1 MCEPPHPCV
10 GHCGILCVLQLREA
24 WGPCLR
30 TCLVCGWWRS
40 VLFWRMVLYGCE
52 AEGWGFMVLDCLTD
66 IEFRQQAERE
76 TNLSPCSFM
85 DVIDWAVTLR
95 NSRSHCMSAKIS
107 HWRCIKER
115 RQIVPLGLVWP
126 GASPDFNLSLPCP
139 VFSVCSLLLLDCLSY
154 VCWMYLFYVSVCML
168 VPNKGL
174 CSFFIEQHRKCDMG
188 KKWGTLYTSYETESY
203 RGRGHFTDPNWPRL
217 APQTANRI
225 SSYNT
230 CCLQNLWDICFKIA
244 FNMLAAFSKCDYPNI
259 PPHTQT
265 VLG

>member
-24 WGPCLR
+24 WGLCLR
-30 TCLVCGWWRS
+30 TCLVWGWWRS
-40 VLFWRMVLYGCE
+40 VFFWRMILYGCE
-52 AEGWGFMVLDCLTD
+52 AKGWGFMVLDCLTD

-76 TNLSPCSFM
+76 TNLSPCSFV

-95 NSRSHCMSAKIS
+95 NSRSHCMSVKIS

-126 GASPDFNLSLPCP
+126 GASPDFSLSLPSP
-139 VFSVCSLLLLDCLSY
+139 VISVCSLLLLDCLSY
-154 VCWMYLFYVSVCML
+154 VCCMCLFCVSVCML
-168 VPNKGL
+168 VPSKGI

-188 KKWGTLYTSYETESY
+188 KKWGTLYTSYVTESY

-217 APQTANRI
+217 ASQTANRL

-230 CCLQNLWDICFKIA
+230 CCLQNLW
-244 FNMLAAFSKCDYPNI
+244 
-259 PPHTQT
+259 
-265 VLG
+265 VV